1 MQSLSFHHLWC
12 AFSGVVVQS
21 HAFAYLSGA
30 DRREAGVSMNGLD
43 RFAQILIAGVFLF
56 AGLSKIF
63 AFQRPTQLQTGP
75 TGRAHELPPRV
86 AYAIAIMEIAGA
98 LGLVMPLVLW
108 QTDLLPGL
116 AAVGLAI
123 LTLAVSIYY
132 VRHKEPAAP
141 MLALFCLTQLLIVGR
156 WL

>member
-1 MQSLSFHHLWC
+1 M
-12 AFSGVVVQS
+12 
-21 HAFAYLSGA
+21 
-30 DRREAGVSMNGLD
+30 
-43 RFAQILIAGVFLF
+43 
-56 AGLSKIF
+56 
-63 AFQRPTQLQTGP
+63 
-75 TGRAHELPPRV
+75 

-98 LGLVMPLVLW
+98 LGLVLPLVLR

-132 VRHKEPAAP
+132 VRHKKPAAP
-141 MLALFCLTQLLIVGR
+141 MLALFCLTLLVIVGR